1 MGVVPRP
8 GVEPG
13 RPCGHRF
20 LRPTRLPVPP
30 PRRAPEGP
38 RPYHSPV
45 RSALAALALLTILT
59 ACGPQIGTPS
69 ANFTP
74 GGTAAANASGPR
86 VTQPPV
92 TPPTPPRTN
101 LPAFACSDASGGKTG
116 VANTITAR
124 VGEQGGYDRFVLQ
137 FDAIVPTYTVKR
149 QAKPVFQ
156 MGASGQ
162 TVTLTGSSGVLIT
175 TQSATGATTFTGST
189 DIIHPDY
196 QVVKEARQTQD
207 FEGVV
212 SWALGLSKP
221 ACMRTFILDG
231 PARLVVDF
239 QIATS

>member
-1 MGVVPRP
+1 M
-8 GVEPG
+8 
-13 RPCGHRF
+13 
-20 LRPTRLPVPP
+20 
-30 PRRAPEGP
+30 
-38 RPYHSPV
+38 

-59 ACGPQIGTPS
+59 ACGPTIGTPS
-69 ANFTP
+69 ANITP
-74 GGTAAANASGPR
+74 GAATAAAPASAPR
-86 VTQPPV
+86 ITPPPV
-92 TPPTPPRTN
+92 TPPAPPGTN

-149 QAKPVFQ
+149 QAKPVFV

-162 TVTLTGSSGVLIT
+162 TITLTGSSGVLIT
-175 TQSATGATTFTGST
+175 AQSATGATTFTGST

-221 ACMRTFILDG
+221 ACMRAFILDD

-239 QIATS
+239 QIPTS